1 MDYKT
6 IGNALQVEG
15 ADTHVDRDFVS
26 AQGIEAPENPSRAD
40 GIKLFN
46 AIAEKNDL
54 SPLND
59 PMGYMKLNDNVYD
72 AIHDDYKLK
81 YQRAADMIDNG
92 LMQGGSYAMNSILN
106 KVNSHAR
113 KDITPFMPKDMKYSE
128 LRFVKASPEIKDTI
142 DDFVA
147 ARVRWTYSYGISR
160 SVENST
166 FDDIKRDMQT
176 AGKKFTNQIEQ
187 ATSQTAEKPAHLSS
201 KALLTNGHNNTEALT
216 EFAAQLK
223 NPDTIIKEE
232 GAEHA
237 TAEFTATNRNT
248 AKFML
253 DNREYLKEF
262 RFNVIKASGK
272 VTTTW
277 QSQKVD
283 TMFEERQDPKLD
295 MADLEPEATQGLE

>member
-6 IGNALQVEG
+6 IGNALQIEG
-15 ADTHVDRDFVS
+15 TNAHVDREFLR
-26 AQGIEAPENPSRAD
+26 AQGVEAPENPSRAD
-40 GIKLFN
+40 GIRIFN
-46 AIAEKNDL
+46 MIAEKNGL
-54 SPLND
+54 NPLND

-72 AIHDDYKLK
+72 AIHDEYKLK
-81 YQRAADMIDNG
+81 YQQAADMIDNG
-92 LMQGGSYAMNSILN
+92 LMQGGSYGMKSVLDN
-106 KVNSHAR
+106 VNSHIR
-113 KDITPFMPKDMKYSE
+113 KDIKPFMPKDMKYSE

-142 DDFVA
+142 DAFVA
-147 ARVRWTYSYGISR
+147 ARVRWTYSYGIRR
-160 SVENST
+160 SVEAST

-176 AGKKFTNQIEQ
+176 AGEKFAYQIEQ
-187 ATSQTAEKPAHLSS
+187 ATSQMAEKPAHLSA
-201 KALLTNGHNNTEALT
+201 KALLANGNNDTEALA

-223 NPDTIIKEE
+223 NPDTITKDD

-253 DNREYLKEF
+253 NNREYLKEF
-262 RFNVIKASGK
+262 HFNVIKASGK

-283 TMFEERQDPKLD
+283 TMFEERQYPKLD
-295 MADLEPEATQGLE
+295 MDDLEPEATQGLE

>member
-6 IGNALQVEG
+6 IGEALQIEG
-15 ADTHVDRDFVS
+15 TDTHVDRNFVA
-26 AQGIEAPENPSRAD
+26 AQGIEVPENPSRAD
-40 GIKLFN
+40 GIRLFN
-46 AIAEKNDL
+46 MIAEKNGL
-54 SPLND
+54 NPLND

-72 AIHDDYKLK
+72 ALHDAYKTK

-92 LMQGGSYAMNSILN
+92 LMQGGSYGMKSILN
-106 KVNSHAR
+106 KVNAHVR
-113 KDITPFMPKDMKYSE
+113 KDIKQFMPKDMKYSE
-128 LRFVKASPEIKDTI
+128 LRFVRASPEIKETI
-142 DDFVA
+142 DAFVA

-160 SVENST
+160 SVEDRT

-176 AGKKFTNQIEQ
+176 AGKKLTNQIEQ
-187 ATSQTAEKPAHLSS
+187 ATSQTAENPAHLSA
-201 KALLTNGHNNTEALT
+201 KALLSNGNNDAEALA

-223 NPDTIIKEE
+223 NPDTITKED

-237 TAEFTATNRNT
+237 TAEFTAINRNT

-253 DNREYLKEF
+253 NNREYLKEF

-277 QSQKVD
+277 QSQRVD
-283 TMFEERQDPKLD
+283 SMFEERQDPKLNMD
-295 MADLEPEATQGLE
+295 DLEPEVAQGLE